1 MDIAN
6 LKPSE
11 RTIEIT
17 DPTTGENLG
26 IRINM
31 VSIDDDRLKAI
42 KRKITDERLRLSQ
55 RNKSFSAE
63 QIESNANKILWAAVT
78 GWEWYGKDVTF
89 LGEVPEFSQRNF
101 IAVVEA
107 LPWFRDQLNEE
118 IEDRAAFLG
127 NLE

>member
-78 GWEWYGKDVTF
+78 GWEWYGEDVNF
-89 LGEVPEFSQRNF
+89 NGEVPEFSQRNF

-127 NLE
+127 NSE

>member
-55 RNKSFSAE
+55 RNKSFTAE
-63 QIESNANKILWAAVT
+63 QVENNANRILWTAVT
-78 GWEWYGKDVTF
+78 GWEWYGKDVNF

-101 IAVVEA
+101 YAVLET